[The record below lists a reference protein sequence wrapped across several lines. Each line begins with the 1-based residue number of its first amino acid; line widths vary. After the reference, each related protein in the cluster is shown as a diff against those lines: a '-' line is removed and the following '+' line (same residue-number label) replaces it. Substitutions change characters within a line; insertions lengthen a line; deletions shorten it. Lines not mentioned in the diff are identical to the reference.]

1 MQLTIFS
8 KKHSLTSKGHH
19 EGQKLLKMGI
29 VRFIDPI
36 RKKYKL
42 YKFFFGFINK
52 LKALLMLKM
61 VLQYEFG
68 QIVFKWFMIKNHLP

>member
-1 MQLTIFS
+1 MHILNLEKKIMHNFLIVFDLLNSMQPTIFTK

-42 YKFFFGFINK
+42 YKVFVV
-52 LKALLMLKM
+52 LLL
-61 VLQYEFG
+61 
-68 QIVFKWFMIKNHLP
+68 N